1 MARSC
6 VVRVVL
12 RMLLRNVW
20 AFSIEGGMANG
31 ENSNTGLTN

>member
-1 MARSC
+1 MARPC

-20 AFSIEGGMANG
+20 AFSIEGGMAV